1 VEEKDMIDFITIFNL
16 MKQAPEFSVLFVS
29 FFIYLAIENRK
40 KIIKLKDYENKENM
54 GVFVKNEINA
64 SETRIKEYIDQK
76 FQALKNG
83 L

>member
-1 VEEKDMIDFITIFNL
+1 MDFFTIFNL

-40 KIIKLKDYENKENM
+40 KFFKLRDYENKENM
-54 GVFVKNEINA
+54 GIFVKKEIAA
-64 SETRIKEYIDQK
+64 SEARIKEYIDQK
-76 FQALKNG
+76 FNALKNG

>member
-1 VEEKDMIDFITIFNL
+1 MIDFITIFNL
-16 MKQAPEFSVLFVS
+16 MKQAPEFSMMFVS

>member
-1 VEEKDMIDFITIFNL
+1 LEEKDMIDFITIFNL

-54 GVFVKNEINA
+54 GIFVKNEINA

>member
-1 VEEKDMIDFITIFNL
+1 MIDFITIFNL

-64 SETRIKEYIDQK
+64 SEARIKEYIDQK

>member
-29 FFIYLAIENRK
+29 FFIYLAIEYRK

-54 GVFVKNEINA
+54 GIFVKNEINA

>member
-1 VEEKDMIDFITIFNL
+1 MEGDIMDFITIFNL

-40 KIIKLKDYENKENM
+40 KFFKLKDYENKENM
-54 GVFVKNEINA
+54 AIFVKNEINA
-64 SETRIKEYIDQK
+64 SETRIKDYIDQK
-76 FQALKNG
+76 FNALKNG

>member
-1 VEEKDMIDFITIFNL
+1 MDFITIFNL

-40 KIIKLKDYENKENM
+40 KFFKLKDYENKENM
-54 GVFVKNEINA
+54 AIFVKNEINA
-64 SETRIKEYIDQK
+64 SEERIKEYIDQK
-76 FQALKNG
+76 FNALKNG

>member
-1 VEEKDMIDFITIFNL
+1 MIDFITIFNL

-29 FFIYLAIENRK
+29 FFIYSIIENRK
-40 KIIKLKDYENKENM
+40 KINKLKDYENKENM
-54 GVFVKNEINA
+54 GILVKNEINA

-76 FQALKNG
+76 FQALNNG

>member
-1 VEEKDMIDFITIFNL
+1 MDFITIFNL

-40 KIIKLKDYENKENM
+40 KFFKLRDYENKENM
-54 GVFVKNEINA
+54 GIFVKKEIAA
-64 SETRIKEYIDQK
+64 SEARIKEYIDQK
-76 FQALKNG
+76 FNALKNG